1 MAPGEFM
8 RKNYEFMQHVGIGL
22 GSSSS
27 TGERAVGAAAKSKT
41 STIAE
46 ILKEAPPAIREESLK
61 LVQRL
66 FLTPEQASPKAVVFA
81 AIDSGNGCTRLCAIT
96 AQLLAENVS
105 GSVCLV
111 EGNFRTPS
119 LPNLFGVDN
128 HHGLADSLR
137 QEGPI
142 QGFTKQAGRDNIWL
156 LSSGF
161 MGKDSLNLLNCD
173 RMKERIAELR
183 SAFNYVLIDAPP
195 LNSYADA
202 MVFGRLADGIVLVLE
217 ANATRRE
224 AAARVA
230 ESLQAA
236 RIPVLGAVLNK
247 RTFPIPSAL
256 YKRI

>member
-1 MAPGEFM
+1 MSN
-8 RKNYEFMQHVGIGL
+8 NYEFMQQMRIGL
-22 GSSSS
+22 AGSTSARE
-27 TGERAVGAAAKSKT
+27 TTVRAVAKNKT
-41 STIAE
+41 SIIAE
-46 ILKEAPPAIREESLK
+46 IPAELPPAIRAESLQ

-66 FLTPEQASPKAVVFA
+66 FLTSEQTPPKAVVFA
-81 AIDSGNGCTRLCAIT
+81 AIDSGNGCTRLCSIT

-119 LPNLFGVDN
+119 LPSLFGVQN
-128 HHGLADSLR
+128 HHGLFDCLR
-137 QEGPI
+137 HEGAI
-142 QGFTKQAGRDNIWL
+142 REFAKEVGRDNLWL
-156 LSSGF
+156 LSSGSQ
-161 MGKDSLNLLNCD
+161 GTDCVSLLNCD

-183 SAFNYVLIDAPP
+183 SAFDYVLIDAPP

-202 MVFGRLADGIVLVLE
+202 MVFGRLTDGVVLVLE

-224 AAARVA
+224 AAVRVT
-230 ESLQAA
+230 ESLQAT

>member
-1 MAPGEFM
+1 MS
-8 RKNYEFMQHVGIGL
+8 KNYKFMNQAGIGL
-22 GSSSS
+22 DGSAPLRE
-27 TGERAVGAAAKSKT
+27 GAVRAAANNKT
-41 STIAE
+41 STIAGN
-46 ILKEAPPAIREESLK
+46 LAEAPPAMREESLK

-66 FLTPEQASPKAVVFA
+66 FLTSEQTPPKAVVFA

-119 LPNLFGVDN
+119 LPNLLGVDN
-128 HHGLADSLR
+128 HNGLADSLR
-137 QEGPI
+137 QEGAI
-142 QGFTKQAGRDNIWL
+142 REFAKQAGRNNVWL
-156 LSSGF
+156 LSSGSQAR
-161 MGKDSLNLLNCD
+161 DCLNLLNCD

-183 SAFNYVLIDAPP
+183 SAFDYVLIDAPP

-224 AAARVA
+224 AAARVT

-256 YKRI
+256 YKRL

>member
-1 MAPGEFM
+1 MS
-8 RKNYEFMQHVGIGL
+8 KDYEFTQHVGIGL
-22 GSSSS
+22 GKLTARTES
-27 TGERAVGAAAKSKT
+27 AVGASAKNKT
-41 STIAE
+41 LTIAE
-46 ILKEAPPAIREESLK
+46 ILAEAPPATREESLK

-66 FLTPEQASPKAVVFA
+66 FLAPEQTPPKTVVFA
-81 AIDSGNGCTRLCAIT
+81 AIDSGNGCTRLCAIM

-119 LPNLFGVDN
+119 LPDLFGVDN

-137 QEGPI
+137 QEGSI
-142 QGFTKQAGRDNIWL
+142 RSFAKQAGRDNVWL
-156 LSSGF
+156 LSSGSL
-161 MGKDSLNLLNCD
+161 GKDDVNLLNCD

-183 SAFNYVLIDAPP
+183 SAFDYVLIDAPP

-202 MVFGRLADGIVLVLE
+202 MVFGRLADGVVLVLE

-224 AAARVA
+224 TALRVA
-230 ESLQAA
+230 ERLQATK
-236 RIPVLGAVLNK
+236 IPVLGAVLNK

-256 YKRI
+256 YKRL

>member
-1 MAPGEFM
+1 MS
-8 RKNYEFMQHVGIGL
+8 KDYEFMQQVGIGL
-22 GSSSS
+22 GGSASLR
-27 TGERAVGAAAKSKT
+27 ERAVGAAAKNKT

-46 ILKEAPPAIREESLK
+46 ILTEATPAMREESLK
-61 LVQRL
+61 LVQRF
-66 FLTPEQASPKAVVFA
+66 FLTSEQTPPKAVVFA
-81 AIDSGNGCTRLCAIT
+81 AIDSGNGCTRLCAIM
-96 AQLLAENVS
+96 AQLLAESVS

-119 LPNLFGVDN
+119 LPDLFGVDN

-137 QEGPI
+137 QEGAVR
-142 QGFTKQAGRDNIWL
+142 GFAKQVGRDNLWL
-156 LSSGF
+156 LSSG
-161 MGKDSLNLLNCD
+161 SQARECLNLLNCD

-183 SAFNYVLIDAPP
+183 SAFDYVLIDAPP

-202 MVFGRLADGIVLVLE
+202 MVFGRLADGVVLVLE

-224 AAARVA
+224 AALRVS
-230 ESLQAA
+230 ENLQAT

-256 YKRI
+256 YKRL

>member
-1 MAPGEFM
+1 MS
-8 RKNYEFMQHVGIGL
+8 KDYEFMQQVGIGL
-22 GSSSS
+22 GGSASLR
-27 TGERAVGAAAKSKT
+27 ERAVGAAAKNKT

-46 ILKEAPPAIREESLK
+46 ILTEATPAMREESLK
-61 LVQRL
+61 LVQRF
-66 FLTPEQASPKAVVFA
+66 FLTSEQTPPKAVVFA
-81 AIDSGNGCTRLCAIT
+81 AIDSGNGCTRLCAIM
-96 AQLLAENVS
+96 AQLLAESVS

-119 LPNLFGVDN
+119 LPDLFGVDN

-137 QEGPI
+137 QEGAVR
-142 QGFTKQAGRDNIWL
+142 GFAKQVGRDNLWL
-156 LSSGF
+156 LSSG
-161 MGKDSLNLLNCD
+161 SQARECLNLLNCD

-183 SAFNYVLIDAPP
+183 SAFDYVLIDAPP

-202 MVFGRLADGIVLVLE
+202 MVFGRLADGVVLVLE

-224 AAARVA
+224 AALRVS
-230 ESLQAA
+230 ESLQAT

-256 YKRI
+256 YKRL

>member
-1 MAPGEFM
+1 MSKNFEFT
-8 RKNYEFMQHVGIGL
+8 QHVGIGL
-22 GSSSS
+22 GGAAASLR
-27 TGERAVGAAAKSKT
+27 ERAVGAAAKNKT

-46 ILKEAPPAIREESLK
+46 ILTEAPPATREESLK

-66 FLTPEQASPKAVVFA
+66 FLTPEQTPRKAVVFA

-119 LPNLFGVDN
+119 LPDLFGVDN
-128 HHGLADSLR
+128 HRGLADSLR
-137 QEGPI
+137 QEGAI
-142 QGFTKQAGRDNIWL
+142 QGFAKQAGRENIWL
-156 LSSGF
+156 LSSGSL
-161 MGKDSLNLLNCD
+161 GKDCINLLHCD
-173 RMKERIAELR
+173 RMKERVAELR
-183 SAFNYVLIDAPP
+183 SAFDYILIDAPP

-202 MVFGRLADGIVLVLE
+202 MVFGRLADGVVLVLE

-224 AAARVA
+224 AALRVA
-230 ESLQAA
+230 ESLQAT

-256 YKRI
+256 YKRL

>member
-1 MAPGEFM
+1 MS
-8 RKNYEFMQHVGIGL
+8 KNYEFTHQVGIGL
-22 GSSSS
+22 GGSASLREKAA
-27 TGERAVGAAAKSKT
+27 GGAGKNKT
-41 STIAE
+41 LTIAE
-46 ILKEAPPAIREESLK
+46 ILAEAPPAIREESLN

-66 FLTPEQASPKAVVFA
+66 FLTSEQTPRKAVVFA
-81 AIDSGNGCTRLCAIT
+81 AIDSGNGCSRLCAIS

-137 QEGPI
+137 QEGEVR
-142 QGFTKQAGRDNIWL
+142 GFAKQAGRENVWL
-156 LSSGF
+156 LSSGLL
-161 MGKDSLNLLNCD
+161 GKDSVNLLNCD
-173 RMKERIAELR
+173 RMKERMAELR
-183 SAFNYVLIDAPP
+183 GAFDYVLIDAPP

>member
-1 MAPGEFM
+1 MSKNFEFT
-8 RKNYEFMQHVGIGL
+8 QPVGIGL
-22 GSSSS
+22 GGAASLR
-27 TGERAVGAAAKSKT
+27 ERAVGTAADNKAPI
-41 STIAE
+41 IAE
-46 ILKEAPPAIREESLK
+46 ILAEAPSATREESLK

-66 FLTPEQASPKAVVFA
+66 FLTPEQTPPKAVVFA

-96 AQLLAENVS
+96 AQLLAENVG

-119 LPNLFGVDN
+119 LPDLFGVDN

-137 QEGPI
+137 QEGAI
-142 QGFTKQAGRDNIWL
+142 RGFAKQAGRENVWL
-156 LSSGF
+156 LSSGSL
-161 MGKDSLNLLNCD
+161 GRDSASLLNCD

-183 SAFNYVLIDAPP
+183 STFDYLLIDAPP
-195 LNSYADA
+195 LNSCADA

-224 AAARVA
+224 AALRVM
-230 ESLQAA
+230 ESLQAT

-256 YKRI
+256 YKRL

>member
-1 MAPGEFM
+1 MS
-8 RKNYEFMQHVGIGL
+8 KNYEFMQQVGIGL
-22 GSSSS
+22 GGSA
-27 TGERAVGAAAKSKT
+27 TRRERAVGAAAKNKT

-46 ILKEAPPAIREESLK
+46 ILTGAPPAMREESLK
-61 LVQRL
+61 LVQRF
-66 FLTPEQASPKAVVFA
+66 FLTPEQTPPKAVVFA

-96 AQLLAENVS
+96 AQLLAESVS

-119 LPNLFGVDN
+119 LPDLFGVDN

-137 QEGPI
+137 QEGAVRR
-142 QGFTKQAGRDNIWL
+142 FAKQVGRDNLWL
-156 LSSGF
+156 LSSG
-161 MGKDSLNLLNCD
+161 SQARECLNLLNCD

-183 SAFNYVLIDAPP
+183 SAFDYVLIDAPP

-202 MVFGRLADGIVLVLE
+202 MVFGRLADGVVLVLE

-224 AAARVA
+224 AALRVA
-230 ESLQAA
+230 ESLQAT

>member
-1 MAPGEFM
+1 MS
-8 RKNYEFMQHVGIGL
+8 KNYEFMQQVGIGL
-22 GSSSS
+22 GGSGAR
-27 TGERAVGAAAKSKT
+27 GERAVGAAAKNKT

-46 ILKEAPPAIREESLK
+46 ILTGAPPAMREESLK
-61 LVQRL
+61 LVQRF
-66 FLTPEQASPKAVVFA
+66 FLTPEQTPPKAVVFA

-96 AQLLAENVS
+96 AQLLAESVS

-119 LPNLFGVDN
+119 LPDLFGVDN

-137 QEGPI
+137 QEGAVR
-142 QGFTKQAGRDNIWL
+142 GFAKQVGRDNLWL
-156 LSSGF
+156 LSSG
-161 MGKDSLNLLNCD
+161 SQARECLNLLNCD

-183 SAFNYVLIDAPP
+183 SAFDYVLIDAPP

-202 MVFGRLADGIVLVLE
+202 MAFGRLADGVVLVLE

-224 AAARVA
+224 AALRVA
-230 ESLQAA
+230 ESLQAT

>member
-1 MAPGEFM
+1 MS
-8 RKNYEFMQHVGIGL
+8 KDYEFTQQVGIGL
-22 GSSSS
+22 GNLNSRTES
-27 TGERAVGAAAKSKT
+27 AVGTAAKTKT

-46 ILKEAPPAIREESLK
+46 ILAEAPPATREESLK

-66 FLTPEQASPKAVVFA
+66 FLTPEQTPPKAVVFA
-81 AIDSGNGCTRLCAIT
+81 AIDSGNGCTRLCAIM

-119 LPNLFGVDN
+119 LPGLFGVDN

-137 QEGPI
+137 QEGSI
-142 QGFTKQAGRDNIWL
+142 RSFAKQAGRNNVWL
-156 LSSGF
+156 LSSG
-161 MGKDSLNLLNCD
+161 SLGSGDVNLLNSD

-183 SAFNYVLIDAPP
+183 SAFDYVLIDAPP
-195 LNSYADA
+195 LNSHADA
-202 MVFGRLADGIVLVLE
+202 MVFGRLADGVVLVLE

-224 AAARVA
+224 TALRVA
-230 ESLQAA
+230 ERLQATK
-236 RIPVLGAVLNK
+236 IPVLGAVLNK

-256 YKRI
+256 YKRL

>member
-1 MAPGEFM
+1 VEEFM
-8 RKNYEFMQHVGIGL
+8 NKNYEFIQPVGIGL
-22 GSSSS
+22 GASASR
-27 TGERAVGAAAKSKT
+27 TEKKVGATAKSQAL
-41 STIAE
+41 TISE
-46 ILKEAPPAIREESLK
+46 ILAEATPANREESLK

-66 FLTPEQASPKAVVFA
+66 FLTTVQTPTKAVVFA

-96 AQLLAENVS
+96 AQLLAENVG

-119 LPNLFGVDN
+119 LPDVFGLDN

-137 QEGPI
+137 QEGAI
-142 QGFTKQAGRDNIWL
+142 RGFAKQAGRDNVWL
-156 LSSGF
+156 LSAG
-161 MGKDSLNLLNCD
+161 SLGRDYVNLLNCD

-183 SAFNYVLIDAPP
+183 GAFDYVLIDAPP
-195 LNSYADA
+195 LNSYTDA

-224 AAARVA
+224 AALRVTQ
-230 ESLQAA
+230 SLQAT

-247 RTFPIPSAL
+247 RTFPIPLAL
-256 YKRI
+256 YKRL

>member
-1 MAPGEFM
+1 MS
-8 RKNYEFMQHVGIGL
+8 KNYEFMHQVGIGL
-22 GSSSS
+22 GGSASI
-27 TGERAVGAAAKSKT
+27 TERAAGAAAKNNA

-46 ILKEAPPAIREESLK
+46 ILAEAPPAIREESLK

-66 FLTPEQASPKAVVFA
+66 FLTSEQTPPKAVVFA

-119 LPNLFGVDN
+119 LSNLFGVDN

-137 QEGPI
+137 QEGAI
-142 QGFTKQAGRDNIWL
+142 RGFAKQAGRDNVWL
-156 LSSGF
+156 LSSGSL
-161 MGKDSLNLLNCD
+161 GKDSVNLLNCD

-183 SAFNYVLIDAPP
+183 SAFDYVLIDAPP

-202 MVFGRLADGIVLVLE
+202 MAFGRLADGIVLVLE